1 MTESFR
7 SLLRS
12 LPDFP
17 ASLPPFDAKA
27 AESDPALLFQ
37 AWLAAALA
45 AGVPQPHAFSLAT
58 TTAAGQPSS
67 RMLILKNIDEAGWH
81 FASSATSRKG
91 LELSENPS
99 AAMNFYWPQLGR
111 QVRVVG
117 SVIELSARASAQ
129 DWDERPGADGRPNS
143 SWRLYALQPSE
154 IEFWQAS
161 ADRNHVRYRIELSK

>member
-1 MTESFR
+1 VTESFR

-17 ASLPPFDAKA
+17 ASLPPFDAKV

-37 AWLAAALA
+37 GWLAAALA

-58 TTAAGQPSS
+58 ATADGQPSS

-81 FASSATSRKG
+81 FASSAKSRKG
-91 LELSENPS
+91 LELSENPR
-99 AAMNFYWPQLGR
+99 AAMNFYWPKQGR

-117 SVIELSARASAQ
+117 SVIELSAEASAQ
-129 DWDERPGADGRPNS
+129 DWDERPGADGRPNP
-143 SWRLYALQPSE
+143 SWRLYALRPSE

-161 ADRNHVRYRIELSK
+161 ADRNHVRYRIEVSK